1 MSHDAPTIDRALA
14 KGISGT
20 HRAALEKVFQ
30 HPLSH
35 NLTWRELTK
44 LFETIGSAER
54 RPNGDLMLRIDSEQL
69 SLKPARSKDLD
80 ATEILDVR
88 HLLVRA
94 GWSDKGTEPIT
105 PAPAPTPDVLVVIDH
120 AGARLYPIHAESQT
134 MAVEETRH
142 LLHEHID
149 RGRHDADRDEKYPA
163 DTRFFE
169 AVAEALPVKGRI
181 VLVSEGKGQSNEA
194 GHLVGYLA
202 QHHHLLSARIADT
215 LVADLSHTTVPE
227 IVMLARIALETMPI
241 APADDAG

>member
-14 KGISGT
+14 QGISGK
-20 HRAALEKVFQ
+20 RQAALGKVFQ

-35 NLTWRELTK
+35 NLTWRELTH
-44 LFETIGSAER
+44 LFKMIGSVEP
-54 RPNGDLMLRIDSEQL
+54 RPNGDLMLRIGGEQL

-80 ATEILDVR
+80 ATEIMDVR

-94 GWSDKGTEPIT
+94 GWSDKGTELAT
-105 PAPAPTPDVLVVIDH
+105 PGPAATLDVLVVIDH
-120 AGARLYPIHAESQT
+120 AGARLYPILPESQT

-149 RGRHDADRDEKYPA
+149 RKRHDADRDEDYPA

-169 AVAEALPVKGRI
+169 AVAEALPARGRI

-194 GHLVGYLA
+194 GHFVAYLNR
-202 QHHHLLSARIADT
+202 HHHLLSARIADT
-215 LVADLSHTTVPE
+215 LVADISHTTVPQ
-227 IVMLARIALETMPI
+227 IVTMARTAIGTMPS
-241 APADDAG
+241 P